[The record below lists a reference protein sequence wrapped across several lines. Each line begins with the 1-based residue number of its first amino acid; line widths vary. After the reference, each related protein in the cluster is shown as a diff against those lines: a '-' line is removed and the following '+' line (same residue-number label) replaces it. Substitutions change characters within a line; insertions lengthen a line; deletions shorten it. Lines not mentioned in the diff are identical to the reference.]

1 MLRELIGNLFGSL
14 WGRLILIGVVVAFGF
29 TALFMP
35 LYNPVTR
42 GGVLGVASMTN
53 VWAEVNQWR
62 MLLQDSVAQ
71 TEKWPADLSEF
82 ESHMP
87 QALVVVRSPSPYRL
101 SFTMRDLDLL
111 GDARGTQMIL
121 DMNPRSGTWQCS
133 QGVPAVPLHYLP
145 VNCRSEALPIPGGN
159 SGWYWLVILL
169 LSAVIAAM
177 FLLYRHPL
185 ILPIQRQPSR
195 LLQQPYFLLTQ
206 LDRVLGLLGRKK
218 VTLQAA
224 GILPIDWQGALD
236 YLGAPADTRS
246 RVLALRVGARC
257 QASGGWALPGQ
268 VQEWLFSADLPVGL
282 DRCLVYQ
289 ATEGL
294 AAEAVVQHLRAAQ
307 TGLDVMLVI
316 AGEHSEALA
325 EFCAD
330 PANLFV
336 LVDAQAQT
344 RWLLARKPVEVFL
357 RLLAAQLRLTRISPY
372 QTRGGVARD
381 GAFFGRTQTL
391 ARVLNRE
398 PSNYLV
404 VGGRQLGKS
413 SLLKAVQRRLQGHP
427 HIVCH
432 YVSLRDHRLAPR
444 LALQF
449 GLPAETPL
457 EQVVTHLGKAHAGKR
472 LFLLIDEAD
481 LFFRDEAQQGYR
493 QLSTLRA
500 LSEEGRCWF
509 MLAGFWDLYATA
521 VLDYQSPLRNFGE
534 VITIGGL
541 EPEAC
546 RELATVPL
554 ARLRL
559 AFGDPGLVEQL
570 VQASGQRANLV
581 AIICQECLEALKP
594 GERLIG
600 KQHLAQALASH
611 AVQDA
616 LAGWGQLVHDEA
628 ASRLDRVIV
637 YYTACHGRT
646 RLADLVLL
654 FEQHRITVGVD
665 ALKRSLSRLT
675 LAFVLKREQD
685 LYGFAIPL
693 FVQQFEPG
701 ELGLF
706 LHQELSETAAAPG
719 RS

>member
-1 MLRELIGNLFGSL
+1 MLRELIEGLFGSY
-14 WGRLILIGVVVAFGF
+14 WGRVALIGSAALFVL

-35 LYNPVTR
+35 LYNPLTR
-42 GGVLGVASMTN
+42 GGVLGATSMVN
-53 VWAEVNQWR
+53 AWSEVNQWR
-62 MLLQDSVAQ
+62 ILLE
-71 TEKWPADLSEF
+71 TEVSQSGTWPKDLSEF
-82 ESHMP
+82 EAYVP
-87 QALVVVRSPSPYRL
+87 QTLVVVRTPAPYRL
-101 SFTMRDLDLL
+101 SVTMRELDML
-111 GDARGTQMIL
+111 GDAAGTQMIL
-121 DMNPRSGTWQCS
+121 DMDARGGQWHCS
-133 QGVPAVPLHYLP
+133 QGLPALPLRYLP
-145 VNCRSEALPIPGGN
+145 VNCRGEALPIPGGN
-159 SGWYWLVILL
+159 SGWYWLAIFVLL
-169 LSAVIAAM
+169 AVIAAM
-177 FLLYRHPL
+177 YLLYRHPL
-185 ILPIQRQPSR
+185 IVPIQRQPAR
-195 LLQQPYFLLTQ
+195 LLKQPYYLLTQ
-206 LDRVLGLLGRKK
+206 LDRVLGLLGRKR

-224 GILPIDWQGALD
+224 GIIPSDWQGALD
-236 YLGAPADTRS
+236 YAGASADARS

-257 QASGGWALPGQ
+257 QASSGWALPGQ
-268 VQEWLFSADLPVGL
+268 VQEWQFGDDLPVGL
-282 DRCLVYQ
+282 DRCLAYQ
-289 ATEGL
+289 ATADL
-294 AAEAVVQHLRAAQ
+294 SADAVVQHLRAAQ

-330 PANLFV
+330 SANLFV
-336 LVDAQAQT
+336 LVDAEAQT
-344 RWLLARKPVEVFL
+344 QWLLGRKSADVLL

-372 QTRGGVARD
+372 QTRGGVARPA
-381 GAFFGRTQTL
+381 AFFGRAQML

-398 PSNYLV
+398 PANYLV

-449 GLPAETPL
+449 GLAAETSL
-457 EQVVTHLGKAHAGKR
+457 EAIIAHLGATHGGKR

-481 LFFRDEAQQGYR
+481 LFFRDEAAHGYR

-534 VITIGGL
+534 MITIGGL
-541 EPEAC
+541 EAEAC

-570 VQASGQRANLV
+570 VKASGQRANLV

-594 GERLIG
+594 GERIIG
-600 KQHLAQALASH
+600 KQHLAQALSSQ

-628 ASRLDRVIV
+628 ASRVDRIIV
-637 YYTACHGRT
+637 YYTACHGRA
-646 RLADLVLL
+646 RLADIVQL
-654 FEQHRITVGVD
+654 FEHQHIPIGVD
-665 ALKRSLSRLT
+665 ALQRSLSRLT

-685 LYGFAIPL
+685 VYGFAIPL

-706 LHQELSETAAAPG
+706 LHQELSEAAVAHG
-719 RS
+719 KG